1 MMMKGYTV
9 KEIYIGDFALLDN
22 QENLD
27 RFLEQLMIE
36 GLKSDIS
43 DWLDIGDWLRY
54 VYSRKEIESFVVILD
69 KSKEYKLSLRFFD
82 KEDLE
87 LSNTRRRL
95 KKVMQLPKDTM
106 RLYLVAAGYE
116 C

>member
-1 MMMKGYTV
+1 MVMMNGYTV
-9 KEIYIGDFALLDN
+9 KEIYVGEFALLDT

-27 RFLEQLMIE
+27 RFLEQLMAE
-36 GLKSDIS
+36 GFKIDI
-43 DWLDIGDWLRY
+43 DDWLRY
-54 VYSRKEIESFVVILD
+54 VYSTKEMESFVVIID
-69 KSKEYKLSLRFFD
+69 KYEDYNLGLRFFD

-87 LSNTRRRL
+87 IVDTRRKLR
-95 KKVMQLPKDTM
+95 KVLQIPKDTM

>member
-9 KEIYIGDFALLDN
+9 KEIYVGEFALLDN

-36 GLKSDIS
+36 GLKSDI
-43 DWLDIGDWLRY
+43 GDWLRY

-69 KSKEYKLSLRFFD
+69 KSRECKLCLRFFN

-87 LSNTRRRL
+87 LSDTRRRL
-95 KKVMQLPKDTM
+95 EKVMQLPKDTM

>member
-1 MMMKGYTV
+1 MMMMKGYTV
-9 KEIYIGDFALLDN
+9 KEIYVGKFALLDN

-36 GLKSDIS
+36 GFKSDI
-43 DWLDIGDWLRY
+43 GGWLRY
-54 VYSRKEIESFVVILD
+54 VFSREEVESFVVILD
-69 KSKEYKLSLRFFD
+69 RSKEYKLDLRFFVE
-82 KEDLE
+82 EDLE
-87 LSNTRRRL
+87 IEDIRRRL
-95 KKVMQLPKDTM
+95 KKVLQIPRDTM

>member
-1 MMMKGYTV
+1 MMMMKGYTV
-9 KEIYIGDFALLDN
+9 KEIYVGKFALLDN

-36 GLKSDIS
+36 GFKR
-43 DWLDIGDWLRY
+43 DIGVWLRY
-54 VYSRKEIESFVVILD
+54 VYSSEEIESFVVILD

-82 KEDLE
+82 KEVLE
-87 LSNTRRRL
+87 LSNIRRRL
-95 KKVMQLPKDTM
+95 KKVMQIPEDTM

>member
-1 MMMKGYTV
+1 MMMNGYTV
-9 KEIYIGDFALLDN
+9 KEIYVGEFALLDN

-36 GLKSDIS
+36 GFKT
-43 DWLDIGDWLRY
+43 DIGGWLRY
-54 VYSRKEIESFVVILD
+54 VYSRKEMESFVVILD
-69 KSKEYKLSLRFFD
+69 KSIEYELSLRFFD

-87 LSNTRRRL
+87 LSDTRRRL
-95 KKVMQLPKDTM
+95 KKVMQIPKDTM

>member
-9 KEIYIGDFALLDN
+9 KEIYVGEFALLDN

-36 GLKSDIS
+36 GFKKYVLQ
-43 DWLDIGDWLRY
+43 WLQDTY
-54 VYSRKEIESFVVILD
+54 KNPNVVAFAVIID
-69 KSKEYKLSLRFFD
+69 KYEGYNLGLRFFD
-82 KEDLE
+82 EEDLKIVD
-87 LSNTRRRL
+87 TRRKLR
-95 KKVMQLPKDTM
+95 KVLQIPKDTM

>member
-9 KEIYIGDFALLDN
+9 KEIYVGEFALLDN

-27 RFLEQLMIE
+27 RFLEQLMAE
-36 GLKSDIS
+36 GFKI
-43 DWLDIGDWLRY
+43 DIGDWLRY
-54 VYSRKEIESFVVILD
+54 VYSRKDMVSFVVILD
-69 KSKEYKLSLRFFD
+69 KSREYKLSLRFFGE
-82 KEDLE
+82 EDLKIE
-87 LSNTRRRL
+87 DTRRKLR
-95 KKVMQLPKDTM
+95 KVLQIPKDTM

>member
-9 KEIYIGDFALLDN
+9 KEIYVGEFALLDN

-36 GLKSDIS
+36 GFKI
-43 DWLDIGDWLRY
+43 DIGGWLRY
-54 VYSRKEIESFVVILD
+54 IYSRKEIESFVVILD

-87 LSNTRRRL
+87 LSNIRRRL
-95 KKVMQLPKDTM
+95 EKVMQLPKDTM

>member
-9 KEIYIGDFALLDN
+9 KEIYVGDFALLDN

-36 GLKSDIS
+36 GFEI
-43 DWLDIGDWLRY
+43 DIGGWLSY
-54 VYSRKEIESFVVILD
+54 VYSIEELESFVVILD
-69 KSKEYKLSLRFFD
+69 KSKEYKLHLRFFD

-87 LSNTRRRL
+87 LSDTRRRL
-95 KKVMQLPKDTM
+95 KKVMQIPKDTM

>member
-9 KEIYIGDFALLDN
+9 KEIYVGEFALLDN

-27 RFLEQLMIE
+27 RFLEQLMAE
-36 GLKSDIS
+36 GLISDIS

-54 VYSRKEIESFVVILD
+54 VYSRKELESFVVILD
-69 KSKEYKLSLRFFD
+69 KSRECKLCLRFFN

-87 LSNTRRRL
+87 LSDTRRKLR
-95 KKVMQLPKDTM
+95 KVLQIPRDTM

>member
-1 MMMKGYTV
+1 MET
-9 KEIYIGDFALLDN
+9 
-22 QENLD
+22 D

-36 GLKSDIS
+36 GFKI
-43 DWLDIGDWLRY
+43 DIGDWLRY
-54 VYSRKEIESFVVILD
+54 VYSRKEMESFVVILD

-95 KKVMQLPKDTM
+95 KKVIWL
-106 RLYLVAAGYE
+106 
-116 C
+116 

>member
-1 MMMKGYTV
+1 MMMNGYTV
-9 KEIYIGDFALLDN
+9 KEIYVGEFALLDN

-36 GLKSDIS
+36 GFKT
-43 DWLDIGDWLRY
+43 DIGGWLRY
-54 VYSRKEIESFVVILD
+54 VYSRKEMESFVVILD
-69 KSKEYKLSLRFFD
+69 KSIEYELSLRFFD

-87 LSNTRRRL
+87 LSDTRRRL

>member
-9 KEIYIGDFALLDN
+9 KEIYVGEFALLDT

-36 GLKSDIS
+36 GFKI
-43 DWLDIGDWLRY
+43 DIGVWLRY
-54 VYSRKEIESFVVILD
+54 IYSSEEIESFVVILD
-69 KSKEYKLSLRFFD
+69 KSRECKLCLRFFN

-87 LSNTRRRL
+87 LSDTRRKLR
-95 KKVMQLPKDTM
+95 KVLQIPRDTM
-106 RLYLVAAGYE
+106 KIYLVAAGYE

>member
-9 KEIYIGDFALLDN
+9 KEIYVGEFALLDN

-27 RFLEQLMIE
+27 RFLEQLMVE
-36 GLKSDIS
+36 GFKKDIS
-43 DWLDIGDWLRY
+43 DWLDIDKWLRY
-54 VYSRKEIESFVVILD
+54 IYSSEEIESFAVILD
-69 KSKEYKLSLRFFD
+69 KSRGYRLCLRFFN
-82 KEDLE
+82 KEVLE
-87 LSNTRRRL
+87 LSDTRRKLR
-95 KKVMQLPKDTM
+95 KVLQIPRDTM

>member
-1 MMMKGYTV
+1 MMMMKGYTV
-9 KEIYIGDFALLDN
+9 KEIYVGEFALLDN

-36 GLKSDIS
+36 GFKI
-43 DWLDIGDWLRY
+43 DIGVWLRY
-54 VYSRKEIESFVVILD
+54 IYSSEEIESFVVILD
-69 KSKEYKLSLRFFD
+69 KNKEYKLALRFFD

-87 LSNTRRRL
+87 LSNIRRRL
-95 KKVMQLPKDTM
+95 EKVMQIPKDTM

>member
-9 KEIYIGDFALLDN
+9 KEIYAGEFALLDN

-36 GLKSDIS
+36 GFKKDID
-43 DWLDIGDWLRY
+43 DWLHY
-54 VYSRKEIESFVVILD
+54 VYSMKELESFAVILN
-69 KSKEYKLSLRFFD
+69 KGIECKLALRFFD

-87 LSNTRRRL
+87 LSDTRRRL
-95 KKVMQLPKDTM
+95 KNVMQLPKDTM
-106 RLYLVAAGYE
+106 KLYLVAAGYE

>member
-9 KEIYIGDFALLDN
+9 KEIYVGEFALLDN

-36 GLKSDIS
+36 GFKS
-43 DWLDIGDWLRY
+43 DIGDWLDIDDWLSY
-54 VYSRKEIESFVVILD
+54 MYSRKEMESLVVILD
-69 KSKEYKLSLRFFD
+69 KIKGYKLSLRFFD

-87 LSNTRRRL
+87 LSDTRRRL
-95 KKVMQLPKDTM
+95 KKVLQIPKDTM

>member
-9 KEIYIGDFALLDN
+9 KEIYVGEFALLDN

-27 RFLEQLMIE
+27 RFLEQLMAE

-54 VYSRKEIESFVVILD
+54 VYSRKEMESFVVILD

-95 KKVMQLPKDTM
+95 EKVMQLPKDTM

>member
-9 KEIYIGDFALLDN
+9 KEIYVGEFALLDN

-27 RFLEQLMIE
+27 RFLEQLMNE
-36 GLKSDIS
+36 GFKSDTS
-43 DWLDIGDWLRY
+43 DWLDIDDWLRY
-54 VYSRKEIESFVVILD
+54 VYSREEIESFVVILD

-87 LSNTRRRL
+87 LSDTRHRL
-95 KKVMQLPKDTM
+95 KKVMQIPKDTM

>member
-9 KEIYIGDFALLDN
+9 KEIYVGEFALLDN

-36 GLKSDIS
+36 GFKSDTS
-43 DWLDIGDWLRY
+43 DWLDIGEWLSY
-54 VYSRKEIESFVVILD
+54 VYSRKEMESFVVILD
-69 KSKEYKLSLRFFD
+69 KNKEYKLSLSFFD

-87 LSNTRRRL
+87 LSNIRRRL
-95 KKVMQLPKDTM
+95 EKVMQLPKDTM

>member
-9 KEIYIGDFALLDN
+9 KEIYVGEFALLDN

-27 RFLEQLMIE
+27 RFLEQLMAE
-36 GLKSDIS
+36 GFKIDILQ
-43 DWLDIGDWLRY
+43 WLQAAY
-54 VYSRKEIESFVVILD
+54 KNPNVVAFVVIIGKYADYNLG
-69 KSKEYKLSLRFFD
+69 LRFFEE
-82 KEDLE
+82 EDLKIVD
-87 LSNTRRRL
+87 TRRKLR
-95 KKVMQLPKDTM
+95 KVLQIPKDTM

>member
-9 KEIYIGDFALLDN
+9 KEIYVGEFALLDN

-36 GLKSDIS
+36 GFKI
-43 DWLDIGDWLRY
+43 DIGDWLRY
-54 VYSRKEIESFVVILD
+54 AYSRKEMESIVVILD
-69 KSKEYKLSLRFFD
+69 KNREYKLSLRFFD

-87 LSNTRRRL
+87 LSNIRRRL
-95 KKVMQLPKDTM
+95 EKVMQLPKDTM

>member
-9 KEIYIGDFALLDN
+9 KEIYVGEFALLDN

-36 GLKSDIS
+36 GFKI
-43 DWLDIGDWLRY
+43 DIGRWLHY
-54 VYSRKEIESFVVILD
+54 VYSRKEMESIVVILD
-69 KSKEYKLSLRFFD
+69 KRKEYKLSLRFFN

-87 LSNTRRRL
+87 LSDTRRKLR
-95 KKVMQLPKDTM
+95 KVLQIPRDTM

-116 C
+116 CE

>member
-9 KEIYIGDFALLDN
+9 KEIYVGEFALLDN

-36 GLKSDIS
+36 GFK
-43 DWLDIGDWLRY
+43 LDIGDWLRY
-54 VYSRKEIESFVVILD
+54 VYSIKDLESFAVILD
-69 KSKEYKLSLRFFD
+69 KNKEYELALRFFD

-87 LSNTRRRL
+87 LSDTRRRL
-95 KKVMQLPKDTM
+95 KKVLQIPKDTM

>member
-9 KEIYIGDFALLDN
+9 KEIYVGDFALLDN

-36 GLKSDIS
+36 GFKIDI
-43 DWLDIGDWLRY
+43 DGWLRY
-54 VYSRKEIESFVVILD
+54 VYSREELESFVVIID
-69 KSKEYKLSLRFFD
+69 KSKEYKLCLRFFD

-87 LSNTRRRL
+87 LSNTRCRL